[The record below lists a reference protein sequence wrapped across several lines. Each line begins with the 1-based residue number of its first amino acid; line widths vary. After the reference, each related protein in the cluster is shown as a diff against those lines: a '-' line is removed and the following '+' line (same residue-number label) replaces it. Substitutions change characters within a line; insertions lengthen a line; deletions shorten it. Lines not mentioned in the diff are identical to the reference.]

1 MVHLRVVP
9 PLQEALL
16 QEQVVPQQAQE
27 APQRALEALLREL
40 EAQVEAQVLET
51 RAALALA
58 QVEVKVLALAVESV
72 VARVRE
78 QVEA

>member
-1 MVHLRVVP
+1 M
-9 PLQEALL
+9 EALL
-16 QEQVVPQQAQE
+16 Q
-27 APQRALEALLREL
+27 EL
-40 EAQVEAQVLET
+40 EAQVEAQVLEA

-78 QVEA
+78 QVQDSVLESEKE

>member
-1 MVHLRVVP
+1 
-9 PLQEALL
+9 
-16 QEQVVPQQAQE
+16 
-27 APQRALEALLREL
+27 L
-40 EAQVEAQVLET
+40 EAQVEAQVLEA

-78 QVEA
+78 QVVAEVQAHEQVLDSEKE